1 MSIETNVFGDTVDGV
16 LGEVLGGA
24 SNEVFLVNP
33 TTDTLEA
40 LLDVL
45 DTVTIRVNVLAAESR
60 LKELSRDFKLAS
72 RAADYEDDGRLT
84 LSVYGEPTNIVVV
97 AETFTTAL
105 VAGASRVAGLTTT
118 EESFVDATYDQ
129 YAAAFEEAEAFDLRT
144 PGTSHVSETLAGS
157 LGEQTAEDFED
168 ALAAMETARGDE
180 SDLSEVT
187 VALLVAAKNEQLL
200 YDISKWGEDTGVASK
215 ATFSRTKTDLEERG
229 LIDTEKV
236 PIDVG
241 RPRLRLK
248 LADDRLKEVSAAE
261 LASVAKSVLAS

>member
-1 MSIETNVFGDTVDGV
+1 METNVFGDTVDGV

-24 SNEVFLVNP
+24 SDEVFLVNP
-33 TTDTLEA
+33 TVGTLEA

-45 DTVTIRVNVLAAESR
+45 DTATVRVNVLAAESQ

-84 LSVYGEPTNIVVV
+84 LSIYDEPANTVVV
-97 AETFTTAL
+97 TESFTTAL
-105 VAGASRVAGLTTT
+105 VAGGSQVAGLTTT
-118 EESFVDATYDQ
+118 EEGFVDATYDR
-129 YAAAFEEAEAFDLRT
+129 YAAAFEDANAFDLRT
-144 PGTSHVSETLAGS
+144 PGTTHVSETLAES
-157 LGEQTAEDFED
+157 LGEQTAADFEA
-168 ALAAMETARGDE
+168 ALAAMETARGDGT
-180 SDLSEVT
+180 DLSEVT
-187 VALLVAAKNEQLL
+187 VALLVAARNEQLL

-229 LIDTEKV
+229 IIDTEKV

-248 LADDRLKEVSAAE
+248 LADDRLKNVSASE
-261 LASVAKSVLAS
+261 LASVAQSVLAK